1 MSKGQ
6 REERMRLV
14 EARRAG
20 SAEASVKTW
29 ESELDSFS
37 DGRPALSSSA
47 AWQKNGEEAR
57 LMQQEDAQHSG
68 VSCIWVPCSS
78 CACPG

>member
-14 EARRAG
+14 KERRAG

-57 LMQQEDAQHSG
+57 LMPAGRRS
-68 VSCIWVPCSS
+68 
-78 CACPG
+78 A